1 MTTQPLEETEHDQ
14 ASPLIP
20 TASQA
25 RGSIA
30 REGDSDAAAAPRAK
44 RVQVAR
50 ACQRCR
56 RLQKACSDSRPCQR
70 CVKAGL
76 ADDCGGFPVPS
87 RVLPPQPSL
96 SLHALRFGEQ
106 LPSSPAGASFTASS
120 SPPPSFR
127 NPDLPASP
135 QAFTSFARESFVR
148 KDGLLPPR
156 VVDRCA
162 GRFFERLAP
171 TIPILTPGYVAGLR
185 ARAALEASGGEA
197 YCVLLGLCAMVM
209 LQVEEPGASSF
220 GGRLAESNAA
230 YGWLLLEEALA
241 AHRHLTRKST
251 PSLDSVLL
259 VFFIYACHASLFHH
273 SPAFVFL
280 REASTLFLLLKPEAM
295 DDLERELAERL
306 FWVLLVSERSHAIRY
321 RRPITL
327 QVITTNGFGTASF
340 SSGGGGGGENDP
352 SLAGFKCLAAL
363 FRSLDTTFVALLNQ
377 ESVSRTLPLD
387 SLDGVE
393 VAINTALNYSCPD
406 DLLPTQKANLRVTQL
421 WLRIILWQLRL
432 RLGHLSSSGQG
443 QGQGQRGAGAKP
455 SSRTYHYPLEVAKD
469 LTLSTRDLPVHSI
482 QVHGVGISEKL
493 FDIACAVVNV
503 LARVPVEMT
512 KTAAEDDL
520 KYLRGLILQL
530 PGGATVYDAL
540 LVKHIQQTLPNM
552 AAGLGV

>member
-1 MTTQPLEETEHDQ
+1 MTAQQLGEREHDQ
-14 ASPLIP
+14 ANPSISP

-25 RGSIA
+25 RGSA
-30 REGDSDAAAAPRAK
+30 TREGDSGVAAAPRAK

-76 ADDCGGFPVPS
+76 SDECGGFPVPS
-87 RVLPPQPSL
+87 RVLPPQPSP
-96 SLHALRFGEQ
+96 SLQ
-106 LPSSPAGASFTASS
+106 VLPYPGASSLGFAASSPL
-120 SPPPSFR
+120 SFR
-127 NPDLPASP
+127 NLDLPTSP

-148 KDGLLPPR
+148 KDDLLPPR
-156 VVDRCA
+156 VVDYCA
-162 GRFFERLAP
+162 GRFFARLAP
-171 TIPILTPGYVAGLR
+171 TIPILTPDYVAGLR
-185 ARAALEASGGEA
+185 TRAASSEAGSEA

-209 LQVEEPGASSF
+209 LQVEEPGGNPLGQQLSTGAD
-220 GGRLAESNAA
+220 SNAA

-280 REASTLFLLLKPEAM
+280 REASTLFLLLKPEGL
-295 DDLERELAERL
+295 DDVSRSLAERL

-327 QVITTNGFGTASF
+327 QVTTNGFGGAASF
-340 SSGGGGGGENDP
+340 GTGEGDA

-363 FRSLDTTFVALLNQ
+363 FRSLDTTFIALLNQ
-377 ESVSRTLPLD
+377 ESVSRTLPPD

-393 VAINTALNYSCPD
+393 GAVNTALNYSCPD

-432 RLGHLSSSGQG
+432 RLGHLSEH
-443 QGQGQRGAGAKP
+443 RAKP

-469 LTLSTRDLPVHSI
+469 LRLSTRDLPVQSI

-552 AAGLGV
+552 ADGLDV

>member
-1 MTTQPLEETEHDQ
+1 MTAQQLEETEHNQ
-14 ASPLIP
+14 ASSPLPTIP
-20 TASQA
+20 QA
-25 RGSIA
+25 HGPVA
-30 REGDSDAAAAPRAK
+30 RDSDTGTATAPRAK

-50 ACQRCR
+50 ACHRCR

-70 CVKAGL
+70 CTKAGL
-76 ADDCGGFPVPS
+76 ADECGGFPVQS
-87 RVLPPQPSL
+87 RILPQPPL
-96 SLHALRFGEQ
+96 LQ
-106 LPSSPAGASFTASS
+106 VSPAVGGAFSLGVSA
-120 SPPPSFR
+120 SPPFR
-127 NPDLPASP
+127 NLDLPTSP

-148 KDGLLPPR
+148 KDDLLPPQ
-156 VVDRCA
+156 VVDYCA

-171 TIPILTPGYVAGLR
+171 TIPILTPEYLANLR
-185 ARAALEASGGEA
+185 TRAASEAGSEA

-209 LQVEEPGASSF
+209 LQVEEPRGNSF
-220 GGRLAESNAA
+220 GQLITAENNAA

-295 DDLERELAERL
+295 DDLSRSLAERL
-306 FWVLLVSERSHAIRY
+306 FWVLLISERSHAIRY

-327 QVITTNGFGTASF
+327 QITTNGFGLSSF
-340 SSGGGGGGENDP
+340 GDHDP

-363 FRSLDTTFVALLNQ
+363 FRALDTTFIALLNQ
-377 ESVSRTLPLD
+377 ESVSRTLPVD

-432 RLGHLSSSGQG
+432 RLGHLSD
-443 QGQGQRGAGAKP
+443 QRATR
-455 SSRTYHYPLEVAKD
+455 SSRTYHYPLEVAKE
-469 LTLSTRDLPVHSI
+469 LTLSTRDLPLHSF

-552 AAGLGV
+552 TDGLDA